1 MYERSAVVL
10 EKYFSNIFG
19 FGDKI
24 NLKTNYKNFKDLIE
38 EFQKYQ
44 VISEKEEKIINEFD
58 DSANQI
64 RKIQQEQKRLYK
76 SNIKFEEERNQLF
89 DNLDESPDIIEKKLQ
104 KIENVITDNNNRLI
118 ELKEEFTNCLN
129 DFNSKQEER
138 NSVSKEKRVEE
149 KNYMQ
154 LIQKTAN
161 EINEINKENIKNIK
175 MFMNSENNSSE
186 ELVEIMLSNG
196 KDERI
201 KFNEEVMQKAAIA
214 RNEIAKREAECYA
227 NAYDKTRK
235 LINDI
240 NSDDV
245 NVEKYQKILRDI
257 SVKFSFLKAEKIYI
271 VDFLDNERMTAINGT
286 KMHKNLMAEACE
298 NFELDI
304 TQINNLYQLV
314 LREIAGKS
322 TKKAYN
328 ELYNKEYLKNIE
340 EKEKNFE
347 KEINGLKIKAGTI
360 INSNYWRI
368 DGIKNIYET
377 FNQEI
382 TSKFGK
388 DLSEYQLEDIE
399 EQEDDYEEML
409 TYKSKEIDN
418 EITEYIDDYEDEED
432 EYKDNF
438 DDSDIEDDEYEK
450 KSGDDTENDDEED
463 YEDYDEYED
472 DLDEEDDYDDYDEY
486 EDDLE
491 DSDDYANDDD
501 EEDYEDY
508 DEYEDDLDGE
518 DDYDEED
525 DDDYDNDDD
534 EYDDEEDDDDYD
546 NDYDEYDD
554 EEEDDDYE
562 GNIEEKKTTNNH
574 HKNSNSKENS
584 RKEIKEDKKSKGIF
598 NKFFKDKK

>member
-24 NLKTNYKNFKDLIE
+24 NLKTNYKNFKDLVE

-64 RKIQQEQKRLYK
+64 RKIQQEQKKLYK
-76 SNIKFEEERNQLF
+76 SNIKLEEERNQLF

-154 LIQKTAN
+154 LVQKTAN
-161 EINEINKENIKNIK
+161 EINEINKENVKSIK
-175 MFMNSENNSSE
+175 MFINSETNSSE
-186 ELVEIMLSNG
+186 QLVEIMLANG

-227 NAYDKTRK
+227 NAYDKARK

-257 SVKFSFLKAEKIYI
+257 SVKFSFLKAEKMYI

-304 TQINNLYQLV
+304 AQINNLYQLV

-347 KEINGLKIKAGTI
+347 KEVNGLKIKAGTI

-418 EITEYIDDYEDEED
+418 EITEYIDDYEDEND

-438 DDSDIEDDEYEK
+438 DDNDIEDDDYVEYEEN
-450 KSGDDTENDDEED
+450 SDDDDIENDDEKYDDEND

-486 EDDLE
+486 EDDLDE
-491 DSDDYANDDD
+491 DDDYDNDDD
-501 EEDYEDY
+501 EENDYEDY
-508 DEYEDDLDGE
+508 DEYEDDLDEE
-518 DDYDEED
+518 DDYDDEDDEYEDDIEDEED
-525 DDDYDNDDD
+525 DNDDD
-534 EYDDEEDDDDYD
+534 NEYDDDEEDDDY
-546 NDYDEYDD
+546 
-554 EEEDDDYE
+554 EDD
-562 GNIEEKKTTNNH
+562 IEEKKIKHN
-574 HKNSNSKENS
+574 HKNNKQ
-584 RKEIKEDKKSKGIF
+584 KTQKDIKEDKKSKGIF